1 MKLIIQIPCF
11 NEEETLPQVLK
22 GIPDQIEGIDT
33 IETMIINDGSTDN
46 TVEVARK
53 YGVHHI
59 VNNVGNRGLGNTFRE
74 GMLHAIKLGAD
85 ILVNTDGDNQYPSI
99 YISDLVKPILDGHAE
114 IVIGDRQTNKIRHF
128 SPLKRFLQWMGTQ
141 VTKALSGDNTIRDA
155 VSGFRAYSRNALLEL
170 NITSNFSYILDTTVQ
185 ASNKKLK
192 TVTIPIS
199 VNPPTRPSRLFKSM
213 WEHIWKSGTQIL
225 RIYALYKPLRV
236 FFGIG
241 LLFLVAG
248 ALPIIRF
255 LYHYFFLDKGS
266 GMIQSLV
273 IGGVLISISINLF
286 SLGII
291 GDLMSKNRKLIEYI
305 LKEIKDK

>member
-99 YISDLVKPILDGHAE
+99 YISDLVKPILDGNAE

-128 SPLKRFLQWMGTQ
+128 SPLKRFLQWVGTQ

>member
-192 TVTIPIS
+192 TVTKPIS